1 MNIIAN
7 CIYKDC
13 TVTDIHELLN
23 DKLEES
29 IKSNFEDK
37 IVPIIDD
44 YFNEYYKQN
53 NLEVDKEEYKKN
65 CSNKVTNINIDRSK
79 GSSVV
84 ITYTIKL
91 NPYNDKY
98 IRFPLRVS
106 IVVDNKNYK
115 FIEYYD
121 GITPITI

>member
-1 MNIIAN
+1 MNIIVD

-13 TVTDIHELLN
+13 TVTDIPELLN

-29 IKSNFEDK
+29 IKSNFEDN
-37 IVPIIDD
+37 IVPVIDD

-65 CSNKVTNINIDRSK
+65 CTSKVTYINIDRNK
-79 GSSVV
+79 GSSIL

-91 NPYNDKY
+91 KPYTANY
-98 IRFPLRVS
+98 NGFPLRVS

-115 FIEYYD
+115 FIEYYK
-121 GITPITI
+121 GISPLTI

>member
-13 TVTDIHELLN
+13 TVTDIPELLN

-37 IVPIIDD
+37 IVPVIDD

-65 CSNKVTNINIDRSK
+65 CTSKVTNINIDRNK
-79 GSSVV
+79 GSSIV

-106 IVVDNKNYK
+106 IVVDNKDYK

>member
-65 CSNKVTNINIDRSK
+65 CTSKVTYINIYRNK
-79 GSSVV
+79 GSSIV